1 MHRRNHKTR
10 KVSRKLRYTKRRS
23 LRLRR
28 QRRQRPLR
36 SRRAQSG
43 GMVASV
49 MSPEGIPIALQGSN
63 TDTTVIKKVGDVP
76 TVMSY
81 KTYANHYKGR
91 DESEFD

>member
-1 MHRRNHKTR
+1 M
-10 KVSRKLRYTKRRS
+10 
-23 LRLRR
+23 
-28 QRRQRPLR
+28 
-36 SRRAQSG
+36 A
-43 GMVASV
+43 ASV

-81 KTYANHYKGR
+81 KTYANHYKGH

>member
-1 MHRRNHKTR
+1 M
-10 KVSRKLRYTKRRS
+10 
-23 LRLRR
+23 
-28 QRRQRPLR
+28 
-36 SRRAQSG
+36 A
-43 GMVASV
+43 ASI